1 MVRDDD
7 QVALDH
13 VSLDVHKGEIVGI
26 AGVAGNGQR
35 RLARALAGIET
46 PAEGTVVIGG
56 VDVTGHGALAARRA
70 GLAFVPEDRLGTGLV
85 PDLSLTD
92 NMLLTRRRA
101 FFVDRKT
108 ARADAEQGIDEYEI
122 KAPGTEAE
130 ARVLSGGNAQKVLL
144 ARELAHVGEPGGP
157 QVVIV
162 SSPTRGLDVGAA
174 EFVRGLLHEARER
187 GAAVLVISED
197 LDEVRSL
204 ADRIAVLYRGAYR
217 ARRPRRR
224 APSRRDRHGDGR
236 GRSGGGALMGYTVQ
250 LERRLSTNWK
260 QAVFTP
266 ILSVLA
272 ALVAGAVFLLIEGFD
287 PISVYRELFDASFTS
302 KFGITDTLTIAVP
315 LILTGLAAA
324 VVFRMNL
331 FNIGAEGQLY
341 LGAIFGSWA
350 GLAFTDGLPTVAGVG
365 VVLVFA
371 AIGGAVWALPAA
383 LFKAFFGTSEI
394 ITTLMLTFI
403 ALFLM
408 RYLIF
413 GSNSYW
419 RDPETT
425 NFPQGKRVPV
435 SARFELFGDTR
446 LHWGIVVAL
455 GIVVLVWVLIR
466 FTSLGFDMNVV
477 GSSTASAAYAGIST
491 RRTVIVAL
499 LLSGALGGL
508 AGGAEVAGRAYALDP
523 NGLELGLGF
532 TGIVVAAL
540 ARYNPFGIVI
550 VATFIAGLRNG
561 GIALQGLPGERVPV
575 EVSLMLQGAILL
587 CAIGG
592 DVFARNRLRLV
603 RTAPQGVESAS

>member
-1 MVRDDD
+1 
-7 QVALDH
+7 
-13 VSLDVHKGEIVGI
+13 
-26 AGVAGNGQR
+26 
-35 RLARALAGIET
+35 
-46 PAEGTVVIGG
+46 
-56 VDVTGHGALAARRA
+56 
-70 GLAFVPEDRLGTGLV
+70 
-85 PDLSLTD
+85 
-92 NMLLTRRRA
+92 
-101 FFVDRKT
+101 
-108 ARADAEQGIDEYEI
+108 
-122 KAPGTEAE
+122 
-130 ARVLSGGNAQKVLL
+130 
-144 ARELAHVGEPGGP
+144 
-157 QVVIV
+157 
-162 SSPTRGLDVGAA
+162 
-174 EFVRGLLHEARER
+174 
-187 GAAVLVISED
+187 
-197 LDEVRSL
+197 
-204 ADRIAVLYRGAYR
+204 
-217 ARRPRRR
+217 
-224 APSRRDRHGDGR
+224 
-236 GRSGGGALMGYTVQ
+236 MGYTLQ

-272 ALVAGAVFLLIEGFD
+272 ALAAGAVFLLIEGFD

-350 GLAFTDGLPTVAGVG
+350 GLALTDGLPTVAGVG
-365 VVLVFA
+365 LVLVFA
-371 AIGGAVWALPAA
+371 AMGGAVWALPAA
-383 LFKAFFGTSEI
+383 VFKAFFGTSEI

-413 GSNSYW
+413 GSSSYW

-425 NFPQGKRVPV
+425 NFPQGKRVPT

-455 GIVVLVWVLIR
+455 GIVMLVWVLIR

-477 GSSTASAAYAGIST
+477 GSSPASAAYAGIST

-540 ARYNPFGIVI
+540 ARYHPFGIVI

-592 DVFARNRLRLV
+592 DIFARNRLRLV
-603 RTAPQGVESAS
+603 RTAPQNVEAAS